1 MNIRSYIS
9 GFMLF
14 LGLFMF
20 ASLDIYGISD
30 IKMIQ
35 FEKQACDE
43 DENPHKRINALNNL
57 LRYKKT
63 SHDSASIYF
72 RIGVLYNDYGNYKYA
87 LKNFEK
93 GKALISPSSLKTY
106 LRTCL
111 NISTTAIYIHDYNKG
126 IEEAFEILEK
136 DKPDSLRYMEA
147 YAYGAL
153 AIFFSRTQQPQIA
166 LKYIT
171 MGEDILNSKS
181 PSGSNHEDI
190 REMLS
195 GLKIS
200 LYLDLH
206 KFDEAH
212 DLIVSALRNTSNS
225 ANIDAHKGNLAYYYY
240 VTNKDQQADS
250 MFRILLDS
258 PADRGLV
265 HYNRGIEFLNYFTF
279 LISRN
284 RMKEARELADTHPR
298 EIDVIRGSLM
308 EKTFLTALADLEF
321 SEGDK
326 DNAYSTLRY
335 AMELA
340 DSLNKAFNSIE
351 IEGISRDL
359 ERRHQKLLDS
369 RQKEIHRGNLI
380 LWVSLSTAFILIA
393 VLVVYI
399 VYKRRLRKRH
409 DALVESDMISRD
421 TELSTISLQVD
432 RQAETINSI
441 RKEIADFRQSKSMA
455 MDKVKALIDRMPPG
469 EGDWESFRNNFE
481 RANRGFFD
489 KLYRL
494 HPNLTNMEV
503 RLCAFILMNMTSKEI
518 AATTNR
524 SVNTINSTKHSLRKK
539 FKITEPT
546 IAYIRR
552 ISAASDADIER
563 MIKESG
569 S

>member
-171 MGEDILNSKS
+171 MGEDIL
-181 PSGSNHEDI
+181 
-190 REMLS
+190 
-195 GLKIS
+195 KIS
-200 LYLDLH
+200 EKCFPDLR
-206 KFDEAH
+206 
-212 DLIVSALRNTSNS
+212 S
-225 ANIDAHKGNLAYYYY
+225 
-240 VTNKDQQADS
+240 
-250 MFRILLDS
+250 
-258 PADRGLV
+258 
-265 HYNRGIEFLNYFTF
+265 HY
-279 LISRN
+279 
-284 RMKEARELADTHPR
+284 
-298 EIDVIRGSLM
+298 
-308 EKTFLTALADLEF
+308 
-321 SEGDK
+321 
-326 DNAYSTLRY
+326 
-335 AMELA
+335 
-340 DSLNKAFNSIE
+340 
-351 IEGISRDL
+351 
-359 ERRHQKLLDS
+359 
-369 RQKEIHRGNLI
+369 
-380 LWVSLSTAFILIA
+380 ILIC
-393 VLVVYI
+393 
-399 VYKRRLRKRH
+399 
-409 DALVESDMISRD
+409 
-421 TELSTISLQVD
+421 ISL
-432 RQAETINSI
+432 TKLMILSY
-441 RKEIADFRQSKSMA
+441 
-455 MDKVKALIDRMPPG
+455 PP
-469 EGDWESFRNNFE
+469 
-481 RANRGFFD
+481 
-489 KLYRL
+489 
-494 HPNLTNMEV
+494 
-503 RLCAFILMNMTSKEI
+503 
-518 AATTNR
+518 
-524 SVNTINSTKHSLRKK
+524 
-539 FKITEPT
+539 
-546 IAYIRR
+546 
-552 ISAASDADIER
+552 
-563 MIKESG
+563 
-569 S
+569 

>member
-1 MNIRSYIS
+1 MKIHSHIS
-9 GFMLF
+9 NFILF
-14 LGLFMF
+14 LVLL
-20 ASLDIYGISD
+20 ASTTSFLLGNTDVRI
-30 IKMIQ
+30 MQ
-35 FEKQACDE
+35 FEKMANN
-43 DENPHKRINALNNL
+43 ENEKPDRRIKALKNMLKYNNL
-57 LRYKKT
+57 
-63 SHDSASIYF
+63 SHDSALTYF
-72 RIGVLYNDYGNYKYA
+72 RIGAIYRDYGDFREA
-87 LKNFEK
+87 IRNFEK
-93 GKALISPSSLKTY
+93 GKSLVAADSLKQY
-106 LRTCL
+106 LRACL
-111 NISTTAIYIHDYNKG
+111 NISSNAIYIHDYTKS
-126 IEEAFEILEK
+126 IKQAFEVLEK
-136 DKPDSLRYMEA
+136 DKPDSLKYMEA
-147 YAYGAL
+147 SAYGSL
-153 AIFFSRTQQPQIA
+153 AAFFSRTQQPDIA
-166 LKYIT
+166 LKYLLL
-171 MGEDILNSKS
+171 GEEILNRLNKNYEG
-181 PSGSNHEDI
+181 P

-206 KFDEAH
+206 RYDEAYS
-212 DLIVSALRNTSNS
+212 LIESAIERTTNPV
-225 ANIDAHKGNLAYYYY
+225 NIDADKGNLAYYYY
-240 VTNKDQQADS
+240 VTGKDEQADS
-250 MFRILLDS
+250 IFKMLLSS
-258 PADRGLV
+258 PANEGLV

-284 RMKEARELADTHPR
+284 RMKEARELVDTHPR

-326 DNAYSTLRY
+326 DNAYSALRY
-335 AMELA
+335 AMELS

-393 VLVVYI
+393 ALVVYI

-409 DALVESDMISRD
+409 DALVESDIISRD